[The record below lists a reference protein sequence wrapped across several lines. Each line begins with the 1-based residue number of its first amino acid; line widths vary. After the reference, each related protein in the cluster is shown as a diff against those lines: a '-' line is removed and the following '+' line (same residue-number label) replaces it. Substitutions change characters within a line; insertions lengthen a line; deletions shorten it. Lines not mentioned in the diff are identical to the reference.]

1 MENGTHE
8 FVVLDNVLVEHVRT
22 DPHRCTD
29 NPRLLVRL
37 QLLQRVVQ
45 VDLDAQPILQ
55 QHVRRLR
62 VRVRVRRWEQWTEQ
76 RGSSLQLGDGFR
88 RENDIVVWPV
98 ERSVYVWK
106 Y

>member
-1 MENGTHE
+1 MENETHE
-8 FVVLDNVLVEHVRT
+8 FVVLDDVLVEHVRA

-37 QLLQRVVQ
+37 QLLQRIVQ

-62 VRVRVRRWEQWTEQ
+62 VRVRVRR
-76 RGSSLQLGDGFR
+76 
-88 RENDIVVWPV
+88 
-98 ERSVYVWK
+98 
-106 Y
+106 